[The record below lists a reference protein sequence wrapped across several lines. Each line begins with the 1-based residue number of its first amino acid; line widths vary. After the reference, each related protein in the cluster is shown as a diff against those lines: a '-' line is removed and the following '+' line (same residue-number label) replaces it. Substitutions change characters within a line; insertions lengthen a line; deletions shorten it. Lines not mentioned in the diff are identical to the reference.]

1 MCVFLLELSL
11 LENHGT
17 AVGKRLRLVEIF
29 AHPKWLS
36 KCTRVEVTYHKL
48 RSLQHTGLA

>member
-1 MCVFLLELSL
+1 MCVFLLELPF
-11 LENHGT
+11 LESQGA
-17 AVGKRLRLVEIF
+17 AVGQRRRLGEIF

-48 RSLQHTGLA
+48 TKLQHTVLA

>member
-1 MCVFLLELSL
+1 MCVLLLELL
-11 LENHGT
+11 FLENHGT
-17 AVGKRLRLVEIF
+17 AVGKRLGLVEIF

-48 RSLQHTGLA
+48 RSLQHTTLA